1 MDGTHMSDMHPINHP
16 CETNVFVN
24 FTTCPGRYT
33 AEELQD
39 KRDHGYFW

>member
-1 MDGTHMSDMHPINHP
+1 MDGTHMSDEHWIDQPR
-16 CETNVFVN
+16 ETNVFVN

-39 KRDHGYFW
+39 ERDHGYFL